1 MTLIKTVSVG
11 LPHIRHW
18 LRHASLVAILI
29 LLSRTDWVLSS
40 MYHGVHS
47 LAEICL
53 AVATLFAVVLLLLVS
68 MALLAPARLSE
79 GALRML
85 TVAVAVYV
93 FQPAIRALPIFPT
106 ELASIHKLVLVVGTL
121 FLARFATSKL
131 SSSKWRRI
139 QTALLVGGLLFVLFP
154 LVAVRSIEPLP
165 VYMPTGTTRPAATVV
180 LLLDE
185 LSAEAGERIADAIT
199 HAGGNPRVHRIKAI
213 GESTITV
220 IPEMFGGP
228 HVPQARVCTP
238 TAVCDRSGMFDFAK
252 LGFDPADQVN
262 IVGFHHPYC
271 AASGLAACEQIGA
284 PSRPAIISL
293 LCSFIRLVPG
303 LQPTDCDWS
312 VPKDWQ
318 DFRLRMRDAAMR
330 SPFWKNGGL
339 LYAHLPF
346 PHPPGDLPN
355 AGLQADY
362 TANLQM
368 AAQITAQIWRQG
380 QERFG
385 ASFRLIVT
393 SDHPLRPALWCK
405 HAKYRKTGCEVT
417 TTAFEGQVPYIVSGS
432 GVEDDTVPADNAH
445 LFKPISSRGRP

>member
-1 MTLIKTVSVG
+1 MTWTNSVSVG
-11 LPHIRHW
+11 SAHIRHW
-18 LRHASLVAILI
+18 LGHVSLVAILI

-40 MYHGVHS
+40 MYHGAHS
-47 LAEICL
+47 AADIWL
-53 AVATLFAVVLLLLVS
+53 AVVTLFAVLLLTLLL
-68 MALLAPARLSE
+68 MALLAPTRLSE

-93 FQPAIRALPIFPT
+93 FQPAVRALPIFHT
-106 ELASIHKLVLVVGTL
+106 ELAAIHKLGLAAVTL
-121 FLARFATSKL
+121 FLAWFATSKL
-131 SSSKWRRI
+131 SSDKWRRI

-154 LVAVRSIEPLP
+154 LVAVRFIEPLA
-165 VYMPTGTTRPAATVV
+165 VYMPTGTTRQDATVV

-185 LSAEAGERIADAIT
+185 LNAEAGEQIADAIT
-199 HAGGNPRVHRIKAI
+199 HAGGNPRVHRIKTV

-220 IPEMFGGP
+220 IPEIFGGP

-252 LGFDPADQVN
+252 LRFDPADRVN

-271 AASGLAACEQIGA
+271 SASGLAACEQIGA

-293 LCSFIRLVPG
+293 LCTFIRLVPG

-312 VPKDWQ
+312 VPQDWQ
-318 DFRLRMRDAAMR
+318 AFRLRMRDAAMR
-330 SPFWKNGGL
+330 SPFWQNGGI

-346 PHPPGDLPN
+346 PHPPGDLPG

-362 TANLQM
+362 TANLQI
-368 AAQITAQIWRQG
+368 ASQIAAQIWRQG
-380 QERFG
+380 HDRFG
-385 ASFRLIVT
+385 TSFRLLVT

-405 HAKYRKTGCEVT
+405 HAKYRETGCDVT
-417 TTAFEGQVPYIVSGS
+417 STSFEGQVPYIVSGGDAS
-432 GVEDDTVPADNAH
+432 DDKVPSDNAH
-445 LFKPISSRGRP
+445 LFSPNSSRGSQ